1 MQKKFIA
8 NLGFLLLLNLLV
20 KPFWLFGID
29 RAVQNAT
36 GAEAYGH
43 YYALF
48 NFSLLLN
55 ILLDLGIT
63 NFNSRNISM
72 NRQLLQKHISGIIML
87 RLILACV
94 YLLISTGVALAIGY
108 KIEEISILGILLLN
122 QILISGILYL
132 RSNLAG
138 LHMFKHDS
146 FISVLDRGL
155 MILIC
160 GWLLWGRA
168 GGPTFQINWFV
179 YAQTASYAVT
189 LVVILA
195 MLSGKVSFSNIK
207 WNKAFS
213 LMILRKSYPFAALI
227 LLMTFYNRVDS
238 VMLERLLDN
247 GAKQAGIYAQAYRL
261 MEAGNMV
268 AYLFAGL
275 LLPIFSHMVKSKSNI
290 EPLLKTSTSLMLVPA
305 LGFAA
310 VYLFNSVEVMDALYK
325 YNARESAQVGI
336 FLMVSFVGMCVSYN
350 FGALLTANGNLGA
363 LNKLAASAMALNI
376 VLNLLLIPSME
387 AKGAAIASMTTQLLM
402 ATGQIILAIRLF
414 NISINRIFLTR
425 LTIFVSLTVLSS
437 MWVSQMELKFGLPLT
452 HTIMSALLAIFW
464 AVVTK
469 AINIGDLLGIWRQ
482 QE

>member
-87 RLILACV
+87 RLVLAV
-94 YLLISTGVALAIGY
+94 AYILISSVIALAIGY
-108 KIEEISILGILLLN
+108 TFEETSILGVLLLN

-168 GGPTFQINWFV
+168 GGPSFQINWFV
-179 YAQTASYAVT
+179 YAQTASYLITLVVT
-189 LVVILA
+189 LVL
-195 MLSGKVSFSNIK
+195 LSGKVHFNGIK

-275 LLPIFSHMVKSKSNI
+275 LLPIFSHMIKSKSNI

-305 LGFAA
+305 LGAA
-310 VYLFNSVEVMDALYK
+310 IVYLFNNVEIMDALYK
-325 YNARESAQVGI
+325 YNARESAQVGV

-350 FGALLTANGNLGA
+350 FGALLTANGNLSA
-363 LNKLAASAMALNI
+363 LNKLAACAMALNI
-376 VLNLLLIPSME
+376 ILNLLLIPVME
-387 AKGAAIASMTTQLLM
+387 ANGAAIASMITQLLM
-402 ATGQIILAIRLF
+402 AFGQILLAIRLF
-414 NISINRIFLTR
+414 NISINRYFLGR
-425 LTIFVSLTVLSS
+425 LIVFASLTMLSCIWIS
-437 MWVSQMELKFGLPLT
+437 KIELKFDFPLS
-452 HTIMSALLAIFW
+452 HTLLSAFLAIFW
-464 AVVTK
+464 ALLTK
-469 AINIGDLLGIWRQ
+469 AISIGDLLSIWRQ

>member
-29 RAVQNAT
+29 RAVQNVT

-63 NFNSRNISM
+63 NFNNRNISM
-72 NRQLLQKHISGIIML
+72 NRQLLQKHISGIILL
-87 RLILACV
+87 RLVLACF
-94 YLLISTGVALAIGY
+94 YIIISSIIALAIGY
-108 KIEEISILGILLLN
+108 TIEETSILLILLIN
-122 QILISGILYL
+122 QVLISGILYL

-160 GWLLWGRA
+160 GWLLWGRV
-168 GGPTFQINWFV
+168 GGPPFQIDWFV
-179 YAQTASYAVT
+179 YAQTASYVIT
-189 LVVILA
+189 LFVILA
-195 MLSGKVSFSNIK
+195 MLSGKVSFNRIK

-238 VMLERLLDN
+238 VMLERLLEN
-247 GAKQAGIYAQAYRL
+247 GAVQAGIYAQAYRL

-268 AYLFAGL
+268 AFLFAGL
-275 LLPIFSHMVKSKSNI
+275 LLPIFSHMIKSKSNI

-305 LGFAA
+305 LGVAI
-310 VYLFNSVEVMDALYK
+310 VYIFNNVEIMDALYK
-325 YNARESAQVGI
+325 YNARESAQVGV

-363 LNKLAASAMALNI
+363 LNKLAASAMAFNI
-376 VLNLLLIPSME
+376 ILNLALIPKMQ
-387 AKGAAIASMTTQLLM
+387 ANGAAIASMTTQLLM
-402 ATGQIILAIRLF
+402 ALGQILLAMKLF
-414 NISINRIFLTR
+414 KISINKAFIFRLIIFII
-425 LTIFVSLTVLSS
+425 LTILSS
-437 MWVSQMELKFGLPLT
+437 MWVSKLDWDLDLPMS
-452 HTIMSALLAIFW
+452 HTLASAFLAFVL
-464 AVVTK
+464 ALFTK
-469 AINIGDLLGIWRQ
+469 AINIGDLLAIWRQ
-482 QE
+482 QD